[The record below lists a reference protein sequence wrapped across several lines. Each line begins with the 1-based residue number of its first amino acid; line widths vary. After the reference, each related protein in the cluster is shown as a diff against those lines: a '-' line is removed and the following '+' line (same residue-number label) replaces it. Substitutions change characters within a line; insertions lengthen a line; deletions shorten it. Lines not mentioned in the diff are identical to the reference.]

1 MKPPS
6 GDFADDEFRFL
17 AHEIPRPG
25 QIEMIY
31 ESRAALKNGGYHLAA
46 APTGIGKTAAS
57 LAAAIEVAR
66 DSPVKTHILFLTGR
80 QSQHRI
86 VIETV
91 RSINSRINSREAN
104 IRVVDLIGR
113 ESMCEFID
121 MQTGRCDCEKGS
133 SEGSKFARRDE
144 MSEFILEHPR
154 HVEEIIEKCKIWGLC
169 AWSTCRYSTKDCD
182 VLVCDY
188 NHVFA
193 DSVRENSL
201 PTMGIN
207 LENTIII
214 VDEAHNLPDR
224 IRMNMERIVTPTI
237 VRNTAM
243 ELEEYLGHLNLDHE
257 RNTSPAVAKEIEI
270 VDWAFEV
277 MKIARGKIADL
288 FSNLHSNLGY
298 DQEESIVQ
306 TYQLTNAFN
315 SACDEYEG
323 ISGQKK
329 LGQENDNTQ
338 INVNKIDRI
347 KKIYQVL
354 NRVKIEVDSEDE
366 EAMEPD
372 SYRLGHILECI
383 ELFSETTAL
392 SLVFSNKGREGKITS
407 HLLDPG
413 IVSGKL
419 FASAKGAILMSGTL
433 YPPQMYADILDLP
446 KEKTTK
452 SEYKSPFAQERRP
465 VVVAADVST
474 KYNDR
479 TETMWN
485 KIRSHIQ
492 ALIDGSSGHVAVF
505 CPSYRLLE
513 EILEDVFFKGIKKV
527 VESRDWTKND
537 IDNIVGMLKNERSKD
552 NRILLCG
559 VFGARLSEGIDYS
572 DGVLDAV
579 ICVGIPNPPP
589 SVLSSALKDYASDKF
604 GKHNAWR
611 YTVTQPAI
619 NSILQAMGRPIRS
632 IQDRALI
639 LLLDRRNRD
648 QNYARCYPIN
658 MKMNVTSNPDTTTS
672 FARRFFKRVKPLRE

>member
-31 ESRAALKNGGYHLAA
+31 ESREALKNGGYHLAA

-91 RSINSRINSREAN
+91 RSINSRLNSREAN

-133 SEGSKFARRDE
+133 SEGSKFARREE

-182 VLVCDY
+182 ILVCDY

-207 LENTIII
+207 LESAIII

-243 ELEEYLGHLNLDHE
+243 ELEEYLGHLNLEHE

-329 LGQENDNTQ
+329 LGQENNNTQ
-338 INVNKIDRI
+338 ININKIDRI

-492 ALIDGSSGHVAVF
+492 ALIDGSSGHIAVF

-537 IDNIVGMLKNERSKD
+537 IDNIVDMLKSERSKD

-579 ICVGIPNPPP
+579 VCVGIPNPPP
-589 SVLSSALKDYASDKF
+589 SVLSNALKDYASDKF

>member
-1 MKPPS
+1 MKPHGS
-6 GDFADDEFRFL
+6 DLADGEFRFL

-31 ESRAALKNGGYHLAA
+31 ESREALKSGGYHLAA

-57 LAAAIEVAR
+57 LAAAIEIAR
-66 DSPVKTHILFLTGR
+66 DSPRKTHVLFLTGR

-91 RSINSRINSREAN
+91 RSINSRLNGKESN
-104 IRVVDLIGR
+104 IKVVDLIGR
-113 ESMCEFID
+113 ESMCDFID

-133 SEGSKFARRDE
+133 SEGSRFARREE

-154 HVEEIIEKCKIWGLC
+154 HVEETVEKCKIWGLC
-169 AWSTCRYSTKDCD
+169 AWSTCRYSAKDCD

-188 NHVFA
+188 NHVFS
-193 DSVRENSL
+193 DNVRENSL
-201 PTMGIN
+201 PSMGIN

-224 IRMNMERIVTPTI
+224 IRMNMERIITPTI
-237 VRNTAM
+237 VRNTSM
-243 ELEEYLGHLNLDHE
+243 ELEEYLGYLNVDYE
-257 RNTSPAVAKEIEI
+257 RNMSTSVAKEIEI
-270 VDWAFEV
+270 VEWTFEI
-277 MKIARGKIADL
+277 MKLARTKIADL
-288 FSNLHSNLGY
+288 FSKLHSGLGY
-298 DQEESIVQ
+298 DEEEEIVQ
-306 TYQLTNAFN
+306 TSQIIDVFN

-329 LGQENDNTQ
+329 LTQEGDEVKYV
-338 INVNKIDRI
+338 VNREERI

-383 ELFSETTAL
+383 ELFSNSTAL

-419 FASAKGAILMSGTL
+419 FSTAKGAILMSGTL

-446 KEKTTK
+446 KDKTSK
-452 SEYKSPFAQERRP
+452 SEYKSPFAKERRP
-465 VVVAADVST
+465 VIVASDVST
-474 KYNDR
+474 KYTDR
-479 TETMWN
+479 SETMWN

-492 ALIDGSSGHVAVF
+492 ALVDGSDGHIAVF
-505 CPSYRLLE
+505 CPSYKLLE
-513 EILEDVFFKGIKKV
+513 EILEDVFFRGIKKK
-527 VESRDWTKND
+527 VESRDWSKND
-537 IDNIVGMLKNERSKD
+537 VDNIVDMLKSERSKD

-572 DGVLDAV
+572 EGVLDAV
-579 ICVGIPNPPP
+579 VCVGIPNPPP
-589 SVLSSALKDYASDKF
+589 SVLSNALKDYASDKF

-639 LLLDRRNRD
+639 LLLDKRNRD
-648 QNYARCYPIN
+648 QNYAKCYPIN

-672 FARRFFKRVKPLRE
+672 FAKRFFKRVKPLRE

>member
-1 MKPPS
+1 
-6 GDFADDEFRFL
+6 
-17 AHEIPRPG
+17 
-25 QIEMIY
+25 
-31 ESRAALKNGGYHLAA
+31 
-46 APTGIGKTAAS
+46 
-57 LAAAIEVAR
+57 
-66 DSPVKTHILFLTGR
+66 
-80 QSQHRI
+80 
-86 VIETV
+86 
-91 RSINSRINSREAN
+91 
-104 IRVVDLIGR
+104 
-113 ESMCEFID
+113 
-121 MQTGRCDCEKGS
+121 
-133 SEGSKFARRDE
+133 

-479 TETMWN
+479 NETMWN

>member
-1 MKPPS
+1 MTAKGVDS
-6 GDFADDEFRFL
+6 SVRYFAHSEVRESQSDM
-17 AHEIPRPG
+17 
-25 QIEMIY
+25 IEDGI
-31 ESRAALKNGGYHLAA
+31 ESLLSEGSLMAL
-46 APTGIGKTAAS
+46 APTGIGKTAAA
-57 LAAAIEVAR
+57 LASAISVQRASS
-66 DSPVKTHILFLTGR
+66 DNLKILFLTSR

-86 VIETV
+86 VVDTV
-91 RSINSRINSREAN
+91 QKINQKLGTTEPRIRL
-104 IRVVDLIGR
+104 VDLIGR
-113 ESMCEFID
+113 DGMCRNVD
-121 MQTGRCDCEKGS
+121 RMSGKCDCEDELDAS
-133 SEGSKFARRDE
+133 MRDE
-144 MSEFILEHPR
+144 LRDDMQANILRRPT
-154 HVEEIIEKCKIWGLC
+154 HVDDLIQNCRRVNLC
-169 AWSTCRYSTKDCD
+169 PWTTAREVVKNCD
-182 VLVCDY
+182 ILVCDY
-188 NHVFA
+188 NHVFI
-193 DSVRENSL
+193 DSVREASL
-201 PTMGIN
+201 ASMGVDI
-207 LENTIII
+207 ENTILI

-224 IRMNMERIVTPTI
+224 IRMNMERIITPTI
-237 VRNTAM
+237 VRNTSM
-243 ELEEYLGHLNLDHE
+243 ELEEYLGHLNVDYE
-257 RNTSPAVAKEIEI
+257 RNMSSSIAKEIEI
-270 VDWAFEV
+270 VEWTFEV
-277 MKIARGKIADL
+277 MKLARSKIADL
-288 FSNLHSNLGY
+288 FSKLHSNLGY
-298 DQEESIVQ
+298 DEEEAIVQ
-306 TYQLTNAFN
+306 TSQLVDVFN

-329 LGQENDNTQ
+329 LGQENGAVQFT
-338 INVNKIDRI
+338 VNRNERI

-354 NRVKIEVDSEDE
+354 NRVNIEADSEDE

-383 ELFSETTAL
+383 ELFSKTTAL

-419 FASAKGAILMSGTL
+419 FSSAMGAILMSGTL

-452 SEYKSPFAQERRP
+452 SEYKSPFAKERRP
-465 VVVAADVST
+465 VIVASDVST
-474 KYNDR
+474 KYTDR
-479 TETMWN
+479 SETMWN

-492 ALIDGSSGHVAVF
+492 ALIDGSDGHIAVF

-513 EILEDVFFKGIKKV
+513 EILEDVYFKGIKKV
-527 VESRDWTKND
+527 VESRDWSKND
-537 IDNIVGMLKNERSKD
+537 IDNIVDMLKSERSKD

-579 ICVGIPNPPP
+579 VCVGIPNPPP
-589 SVLSSALKDYASDKF
+589 SVLSNALKDYASDKF

-639 LLLDRRNRD
+639 LLLDKRNRD

-658 MKMNVTSNPDTTTS
+658 MKMNVTSNPETTTS
-672 FARRFFKRVKPLRE
+672 FSRRFFKRVKPL